1 MKKFRLILLLIL
13 GLCLTSEA
21 SWATRAYVTDSFEI
35 TLRTGP
41 SSQNKVIAMPASAE
55 PLEILDTQ
63 EEWSH
68 VRLLGRERGA
78 VEGWVLSRYLI
89 ERLPWEMQARTL
101 MAENSRI
108 KEKLAQL
115 EGDQSEITRREQELT
130 KELKKNVEA
139 LKKLKDDYDSLRRG
153 ASDYLKLKKEYDATR
168 EKLETIQVTAQ
179 SVTKENERLRY
190 SQRNKW
196 FATGALV
203 LLVGLIVGLVLGRKE
218 KKRKSLYY

>member
-1 MKKFRLILLLIL
+1 MLIL
-13 GLCLTSEA
+13 GFCLISEK

-41 SSQNKVIAMPASAE
+41 SSQNKVIAMPASGEAV
-55 PLEILDTQ
+55 EILNSQDD
-63 EEWSH
+63 WSN

-101 MAENSRI
+101 KAESTRI
-108 KEKLAQL
+108 KEKLEQL
-115 EGDQSEITRREQELT
+115 ESEQGQATHREQELT
-130 KELKKNVEA
+130 NELKKNVDA
-139 LKKLKDDYDSLRRG
+139 LKKLKNEYNSLKRG
-153 ASDYLKLKKEYDATR
+153 AADYLKLKRDYDLATT
-168 EKLETIQVTAQ
+168 KLESTQKTAQ
-179 SVTKENERLRY
+179 SLTKENERLRY